1 MSFAK
6 VYTAHV
12 SNLKVEK
19 IDVEVDISNGLYS
32 LSIVGLGDKAISES
46 KDRVTSAI
54 KNSGFKPPKQKNE
67 KIVVSLAPA
76 HVKKQGPIFDL
87 AIAVGYLKT
96 SEKFSF
102 ETNKTIFIG
111 ELALDGSIRKIQGVL
126 PIVKWAKEKGFK
138 EIFIPKE
145 NALEAGLIGEIDIY
159 PAENLLEVLNHLNKI
174 KLIKPQPKTL
184 LKSFEKEIE
193 IDFENIKGQQ
203 IAKRGLLL
211 AGAGGHN
218 INFLGP
224 PGTGKTMLSK
234 AFREILPTPNEKDL
248 LEITTIY
255 SSAGLLSAENFSK
268 TPFRSP
274 HHSASYSAICGGG
287 GNLNFGEITLAHNGV
302 LFLDE
307 FPEFDRRVI
316 ESLRGPIEDGKISLA
331 RKNGSAT
338 YPADFILITT
348 MNPCPCGYYQTNI
361 KNCECSNQ
369 SILRYKQKISGPILD
384 RIDMFI
390 FVDQIPTSDL
400 FENQYEDKSA
410 SENKNVDEN
419 KNTSG
424 DKNQNQSVSHKTQ
437 SQIFREKIKHARE
450 IQNNRQGFL
459 NAKIPSS
466 KINEY
471 IQIDNQSRELLK
483 QAAEKLNLSA
493 RAIHR
498 VLKLSRTIADLE
510 ESENIKDSHIL
521 EALQYRQ
528 LE

>member
-6 VYTAHV
+6 VFSAHV
-12 SNLKVEK
+12 TNLKVEK
-19 IDVEVDISNGLYS
+19 IDVEIDISNGLYS
-32 LSIVGLGDKAISES
+32 LNIVGLGDKAVSEAR
-46 KDRVTSAI
+46 DRVTSAI

-67 KIVVSLAPA
+67 KIIVSLAPA

-96 SEKFSF
+96 SENFSF
-102 ETNKTIFIG
+102 ETHKTIFIG
-111 ELALDGSIRKIQGVL
+111 ELALDGSIRKVQGVL
-126 PIVKWAKEKGFK
+126 PIVKWAKEKGFI

-145 NALEAGLIGEIDIY
+145 NALEAGLIEGINIY
-159 PAENLLEVLNHLNKI
+159 PAENLIQVINHLNKSSQ
-174 KLIKPQPKTL
+174 IKPQQKTL
-184 LKSFEKEIE
+184 LKNFEKEIE

-218 INFLGP
+218 LNFLGP

-234 AFREILPTPNEKDL
+234 AFREILPSPNENEL

-255 SSAGLLSAENFSK
+255 SSSGLLSSDNFSK
-268 TPFRSP
+268 RPFRSP

-287 GNLNFGEITLAHNGV
+287 GNLNMGEITLAHKGV

-316 ESLRGPIEDGKISLA
+316 ESLRGPLEEGKISLA
-331 RKNGSAT
+331 RKNGTVT

-361 KNCECSNQ
+361 KPCECSNQ
-369 SILRYKQKISGPILD
+369 SILKYKQKVSGPILD

-390 FVDQIPTSDL
+390 YVDQISISDL
-400 FENQYEDKSA
+400 IDNNLKIQ
-410 SENKNVDEN
+410 
-419 KNTSG
+419 T
-424 DKNQNQSVSHKTQ
+424 QNQKTQ
-437 SQIFREKIKHARE
+437 SQLFKEKIQKARE
-450 IQNNRQGFL
+450 LQIKRQGFL

-466 KINEY
+466 KIYEY
-471 IQIDNQSRELLK
+471 IKINESTKQILK
-483 QAAEKLNLSA
+483 QASEKLKLSS
-493 RAIHR
+493 RSVHR
-498 VLKLSRTIADLE
+498 ILKLSRTIADLE
-510 ESENIKDSHIL
+510 ESIDIKESHLL
-521 EALQYRQ
+521 EALQYRRQ
-528 LE
+528 E

>member
-6 VYTAHV
+6 VYSAHV
-12 SNLKVEK
+12 ANLKVEK
-19 IDVEVDISNGLYS
+19 IDVEIDISNGLYS
-32 LSIVGLGDKAISES
+32 LNIVGLGDKAVSEAR
-46 KDRVTSAI
+46 DRVTSAI

-96 SEKFSF
+96 SENFSF

-111 ELALDGSIRKIQGVL
+111 ELALDGSIRKVQGVL
-126 PIVKWAKEKGFK
+126 PIVKWAKEKGFI

-145 NALEAGLIGEIDIY
+145 NALEAGLVEGINIY
-159 PAENLLEVLNHLNKI
+159 PSESLIQVINHLNKSAQI
-174 KLIKPQPKTL
+174 KTQQKTL
-184 LKSFEKEIE
+184 LKNFEKEIE
-193 IDFENIKGQQ
+193 IDFENIKGQE

-234 AFREILPTPNEKDL
+234 AFREILPIPNENEL

-255 SSAGLLSAENFSK
+255 SSSGLLSSDNFSK
-268 TPFRSP
+268 RPFRSP

-287 GNLNFGEITLAHNGV
+287 GGNLNMGEITLAHKGV

-316 ESLRGPIEDGKISLA
+316 ESLRGPLEEGKISLA
-331 RKNGSAT
+331 RKNGTVT

-361 KNCECSNQ
+361 KPCECSNQ
-369 SILRYKQKISGPILD
+369 SILKYKQKVSGPILD

-390 FVDQIPTSDL
+390 YVDQISVVDL
-400 FENQYEDKSA
+400 IDDNLKIQTQNHKS
-410 SENKNVDEN
+410 
-419 KNTSG
+419 
-424 DKNQNQSVSHKTQ
+424 Q
-437 SQIFREKIKHARE
+437 SQIFKEKIQRVRE
-450 IQNNRQGFL
+450 IQINRQGFL
-459 NAKIPSS
+459 NAKIPSAKIYEYI
-466 KINEY
+466 KINEPTK
-471 IQIDNQSRELLK
+471 QLLK
-483 QAAEKLNLSA
+483 QASEKLKLSA

-498 VLKLSRTIADLE
+498 ILKLSRTIADLE
-510 ESENIKDSHIL
+510 DSIEIQGSHVL
-521 EALQYRQ
+521 EALQYRRQ
-528 LE
+528 E